1 MRKNY
6 VMIVM
11 AILSMTMVSC
21 TTSSKLISTSTHAK
35 SNATMPVAAVLADL
49 EVSPKKISYFYIPS
63 ATVVNGGV
71 DNVVNSAVRE
81 ALIENDNADVL
92 VALEKQIKY
101 DAEGRVESIT
111 VTGYPAKYVNFRN
124 PSDEFL
130 LELNKMSAGGE
141 KGGLAGKLPMLGK

>member
-1 MRKNY
+1 MKKNY

-130 LELNKMSAGGE
+130 LELNKMSAGEE

>member
-1 MRKNY
+1 
-6 VMIVM
+6 M

>member
-1 MRKNY
+1 MKKNY
-6 VMIVM
+6 VMTVL
-11 AILSMTMVSC
+11 AIFSMTMVSC
-21 TTSSKLISTSTHAK
+21 TTSSKLINTSTHAK
-35 SNATMPVAAVLADL
+35 SNVIMPVAAVLADL

-63 ATVVNGGV
+63 TTVVNGGV

-101 DAEGRVESIT
+101 GTEGRVESIT

-130 LELNKMSAGGE
+130 RELNKMHAGEE